1 MLVVIF
7 TIIFAIGVAFFATL
21 NTSLVNINI
30 PGYNISVPLYLVV
43 LISILLGFIFAW
55 LLHLMNAFTSLF
67 ALRGK
72 NKMIKKEKMVN
83 TELTKKVDDLEI
95 KNAKLENE
103 KISKPDQEG

>member
-1 MLVVIF
+1 MLAVIL

-21 NTSLVNINI
+21 NTAVVTINVPRYSI
-30 PGYNISVPLYLVV
+30 AVPLYLVV

-72 NKMIKKEKMVN
+72 NNMIMKEKKTN
-83 TELTKKVDDLEI
+83 TELTKKVHDLEI
-95 KNAKLENE
+95 ENTNLETEKKSKLN
-103 KISKPDQEG
+103 Q